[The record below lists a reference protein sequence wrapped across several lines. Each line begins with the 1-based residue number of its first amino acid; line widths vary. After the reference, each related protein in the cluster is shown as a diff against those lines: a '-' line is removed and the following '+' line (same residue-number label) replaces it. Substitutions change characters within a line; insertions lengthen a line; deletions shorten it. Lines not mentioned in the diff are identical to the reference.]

1 MTSHFFPFVAYA
13 FSIISKKQIPG
24 QSFILT
30 LYCKNFLD
38 LCIKYD
44 YLEKHNQENMCVRVQ
59 YM

>member
-1 MTSHFFPFVAYA
+1 MTSNFFPFVADS
-13 FSIISKKQIPG
+13 FSIISKKQILG

-30 LYCKNFLD
+30 LYCYNFLD

-44 YLEKHNQENMCVRVQ
+44 YLEKHNQENMCVCVQ